1 MRMRKRKHSGMTR
14 MRKRC
19 CSKKKMG
26 LVFAL
31 ALVASFVGHGY
42 CQLDCALPEASDIA
56 SAMADSIL
64 NGDSASALTIT
75 ITRFEI
81 LCLALSEE
89 RGRYRG
95 YSVLVEYT
103 CNGYVGCPSGIA
115 VEQFEGECESDNGIW
130 SGSVFGGT
138 SFTRTPSPTAE
149 FDVTARRED
158 CSVCFSPLKGDD
170 ENVPPSFTIDPDTH
184 CVGECISLRVVLVDG

>member
-1 MRMRKRKHSGMTR
+1 MLRARSIDRHLELKWKMR
-14 MRKRC
+14 
-19 CSKKKMG
+19 

-42 CQLDCALPEASDIA
+42 CQLDCALPEASDIK

-64 NGDSASALTIT
+64 NGDSASPPTIT
-75 ITRFEI
+75 ITSFEI

-103 CNGYVGCPSGIA
+103 CNGYVDCPTGIA
-115 VEQFEGECESDNGIW
+115 VEQFEGECESDNGTW
-130 SGSVFGGT
+130 SGSVSAGT
-138 SFTRTPSPTAE
+138 SFTRTQSPTAE
-149 FDVTARRED
+149 FDVTIHRED
-158 CSVCFSPLKGDD
+158 CSICFSPEKGDD
-170 ENVPPSFTIDPDTH
+170 ENVLPPFTIDPDTH
-184 CVGECISLRVVLVDG
+184 CVGECIALRVVLVDG

>member
-1 MRMRKRKHSGMTR
+1 MRKQCMPWYLV
-14 MRKRC
+14 
-19 CSKKKMG
+19 KKKMG

-42 CQLDCALPEASDIA
+42 CQLDCALPEASDIQ

-103 CNGYVGCPSGIA
+103 CNGYVDCPTGIA
-115 VEQFEGECESDNGIW
+115 EEQFEGQCVNGAW
-130 SGSVFGGT
+130 SGRVAGSPA
-138 SFTRTPSPTAE
+138 FTRTEDPTAE

-158 CSVCFSPLKGDD
+158 CSVCFSPEKGPDAGLD
-170 ENVPPSFTIDPDTH
+170 AAINIDPDTH
-184 CVGECISLRVVLVDG
+184 CVGECIALRVVLVDG